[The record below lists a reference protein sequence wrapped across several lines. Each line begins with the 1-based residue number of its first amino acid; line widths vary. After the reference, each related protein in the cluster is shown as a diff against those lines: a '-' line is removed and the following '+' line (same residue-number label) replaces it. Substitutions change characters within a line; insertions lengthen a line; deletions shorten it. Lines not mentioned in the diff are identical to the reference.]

1 MKKFKKFLF
10 KKVNS
15 TNDIAIKRIKSGLSC
30 GIIVSDLQTRGR
42 GQYGRKWISQ
52 KGNLFMS
59 IFFKIKKN
67 LTIKKITTLNIRII
81 QSSLMK
87 IIKKKVFI
95 KYPNDFLLNKKKFC
109 GILQEIYYCKG
120 SKFLVIGI
128 GINLVNNPKIIS
140 YPATNIYNET
150 GLLIKKKYL
159 IQNIENIYIK
169 KQKLF
174 A

>member
-15 TNDIAIKRIKSGLSC
+15 TNDIAINKIKSGLSS
-30 GIIVSDLQTRGR
+30 GIIVSELQTRGR
-42 GQYGRKWISQ
+42 GQYGRKWISL

-67 LTIKKITTLNIRII
+67 ITIKKITNLNIKIMRL
-81 QSSLMK
+81 SLMK
-87 IIKKKVFI
+87 IIKKKIFI

-109 GILQEIYYCKG
+109 GILQETYYSKG

-128 GINLVNNPKIIS
+128 GINLVNNPKITN
-140 YPATNIYNET
+140 YPTTNIYNET